1 MDRVARPVSPFW
13 VYRWQITNTLSIMH
27 RGTGLVLSLGAVA
40 FVWWLVAAAGGEESY
55 ARAAAVFS
63 GAWFKVPLTI
73 WAFCFFYHLCNGIR
87 HLFWDMGYGFDRA
100 QIQRSG
106 WTVVV
111 VSIVA
116 TLDYLAVAII

>member
-27 RGTGLVLSLGAVA
+27 RGTGLVLSLGAIA

-63 GAWFKVPLTI
+63 AAWFKVPLTI

-87 HLFWDMGYGFDRA
+87 HLFWDMGYGFDPE
-100 QIQRSG
+100 QIQRTG
-106 WTVVV
+106 WTVVA
-111 VSIVA
+111 VSIIA
-116 TLDYLAVAII
+116 TLVYLVLAIV